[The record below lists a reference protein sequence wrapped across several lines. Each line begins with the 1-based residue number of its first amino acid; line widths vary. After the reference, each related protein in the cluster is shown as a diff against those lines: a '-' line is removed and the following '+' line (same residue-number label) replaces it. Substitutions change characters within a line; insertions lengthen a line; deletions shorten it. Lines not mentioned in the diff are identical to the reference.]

1 MYGRKETMN
10 IMISINRDYM
20 KYACIM
26 LMSLKEHHKD
36 ILLSVY
42 ILHNELTDEDF
53 QQMDEIIGSEGI
65 ELIPV
70 FIPAGTAKDFQIGDW
85 PEVNAYRLLATDLF
99 GGTLDR
105 ILHLDV
111 DILITGDISELYN
124 TPFED
129 NYLIGCEDF
138 LSEADR
144 RQKCREVARDDN
156 TIFFNA
162 GVLLFNIPKLLA
174 DGFCY
179 AVYADILKRYPNIK
193 IEYPDQDMLNLLFC
207 DKTKYMNRTKYNY
220 SPLYYSMNDT
230 EYAYNSLE
238 ELKKNCS
245 IVHMISGTKPWTN
258 VSKTVVDDLWWEY
271 AERTPFYTEMKKEH
285 VRAMLRREEKVND
298 INRSKL
304 NRLMRS
310 MDSQGK
316 VAELE
321 ETMYDILEREFEIIE
336 LLNRHS

>member
-1 MYGRKETMN
+1 MN
-10 IMISINRDYM
+10 IMISINREYM

-53 QQMDEIIGSEGI
+53 QQMDGIIGSEGI

-70 FIPAGTAKDFQIGDW
+70 FIPEGTVKDFQIGDW

-99 GGTLDR
+99 GGSLDR

-111 DILITGDISELYN
+111 DILITGDISEFYN

-138 LSEADR
+138 LPDAIR
-144 RQKCREVARDDN
+144 RQKCREVARDEN
-156 TIFFNA
+156 TTFFNA
-162 GVLLFNIPKLLA
+162 GVLLFNIPKLLS

-179 AVYADILKRYPNIK
+179 AVYVDILKKYPNIK

-207 DKTKYMNRTKYNY
+207 DKTKYMDRIKYNY
-220 SPLYYSMNDT
+220 SPLYYSMNDM
-230 EYAYNSLE
+230 EHSYSSPE

-245 IVHMISGTKPWTN
+245 IVHMISGTKSWVN
-258 VSKTVVDDLWWEY
+258 ISKTVVDDLWWEY
-271 AERTPFYTEMKKEH
+271 ARRTPFYTDMKKEH
-285 VRAMLRREEKVND
+285 VQVMFRRERKIND
-298 INRSKL
+298 IRHDKL
-304 NRLMRS
+304 GQLIQS
-310 MDSQGK
+310 MDSEEK
-316 VAELE
+316 LLE
-321 ETMYDILEREFEIIE
+321 MEE
-336 LLNRHS
+336 LLYYILGQEFQIVDSLNKYGHKGE

>member
-1 MYGRKETMN
+1 MN

-53 QQMDEIIGSEGI
+53 RQMDEIIGSEGI

-70 FIPAGTAKDFQIGDW
+70 FIPEGTVKDFQIGDW

-111 DILITGDISELYN
+111 DILITGDISEFYN

-129 NYLIGCEDF
+129 NYLVACEDY
-138 LSEADR
+138 LSDEER
-144 RQKCREVARDDN
+144 RQKCRQYGKDEDEL
-156 TIFFNA
+156 FFNA
-162 GVLLFNIPKLLA
+162 GVLLFNISRLSSE
-174 DGFCY
+174 GFYY

-193 IEYPDQDMLNLLFC
+193 IEYPDQDMLNLLFGN
-207 DKTKYMNRTKYNY
+207 KTKHVDRIRYNY
-220 SPLYYSMNDT
+220 SPLYYKMNDK
-230 EYAYNSLE
+230 EHSYNSPE
-238 ELKKNCS
+238 ELERNCS

-258 VSKTVVDDLWWEY
+258 ASKMSADDLWWKY
-271 AERTPFYTEMKKEH
+271 AEQTPFYTDMKKGH
-285 VRAMLRREEKVND
+285 VQSMFRREQKIND

-304 NRLMRS
+304 EQLTKS
-310 MDSQGK
+310 VDSK
-316 VAELE
+316 EKLLE
-321 ETMYDILEREFEIIE
+321 MEEIMYYILEQEFEMID
-336 LLNRHS
+336 LLNRYSSKGE